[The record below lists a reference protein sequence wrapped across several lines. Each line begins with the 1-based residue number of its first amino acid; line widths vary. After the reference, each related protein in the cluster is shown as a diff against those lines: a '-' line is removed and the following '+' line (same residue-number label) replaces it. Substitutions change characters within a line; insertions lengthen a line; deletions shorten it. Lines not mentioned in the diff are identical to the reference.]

1 MLPSP
6 PLSFPQVLVKS
17 LSDHNYETDVASNG
31 REACDKL
38 GEIRNNW
45 WNVPK
50 ILDDSLLFLLLILHL
65 YIDAL
70 YEYLLKNI
78 YLRRKT
84 IDDYLS
90 LSVYIYIYLSIYL
103 SISVFLSLSTYFLF
117 LFLHFYQSLSHT
129 HTHVWPPSSFDLINM
144 FSCVFLRCGPHG
156 PEDAC
161 HGRAGGHTTHPRG
174 TLAIYDIQHF
184 YYISFCHTMLDW
196 IQYSTHCSI
205 LSCIAEYF
213 VTIEWFVLSYTIL

>member
-103 SISVFLSLSTYFLF
+103 SISVFLSLSTYFPIPLSPF
-117 LFLHFYQSLSHT
+117 LSINLTDSHT
-129 HTHVWPPSSFDLINM
+129 CMTSI
-144 FSCVFLRCGPHG
+144 FLWSHK
-156 PEDAC
+156 
-161 HGRAGGHTTHPRG
+161 
-174 TLAIYDIQHF
+174 Y
-184 YYISFCHTMLDW
+184 
-196 IQYSTHCSI
+196 
-205 LSCIAEYF
+205 
-213 VTIEWFVLSYTIL
+213 V